1 MTVDSALLDK
11 LEWRNLGPHRGGRVV
26 AVAGDPDDAGT
37 FWFGAC
43 AGGVWK
49 TTDAGTYWKNV
60 SDGFFNT
67 AAVGAIAVAFSNP
80 QVVYAGMDESC
91 VRCDVSHGDG
101 VYRTTDGGLS
111 WSHLGLEATRHIAR
125 VRIHPTDPDTA
136 WVAALG
142 DIFSNNAERGVYKT
156 TDGGKSWRLVLHKSP
171 KAGCAD
177 LWLDPANPSVL
188 YASIWEAQRYPW
200 ALSSGGPDSGLW
212 RSVDGGETW
221 DELTDKPGFPKAL
234 LGRIGVCAAPSRPS
248 RVWALVEAANDKG
261 GVYRSEDGGE
271 SWERICED
279 KSVQG
284 RPWYYS
290 HLVPDPQDAETIY
303 SMNFGF
309 YRSSDGG
316 KTWIEIATPHGD
328 NHDLW
333 IDPSNPRRMIEG
345 NDGGACVSFNG
356 GETFSTIYNQP
367 TGQFYH
373 LATDHNRWPY
383 RVYGTQQDNTAISVP
398 SRSTNG
404 GIMWNECYPVG
415 LSESGHIVVD
425 PTDDDIVISGA
436 VGSAPGGGGPLRRYD
451 HRTRANQLITVWP
464 EYSFGEDPSNWK
476 HRFQWTYPI
485 MFSPHDPRV
494 LYVAGERVF
503 KSTDS
508 GLSWEAISDD
518 LTRNDLDKQKASGG
532 PINLDTSGA
541 EVYCTIFALSE
552 SPVKKG
558 LMWAG
563 SDDGLV
569 HVTHDGGEKWLD
581 VTPADLPEWS
591 LVEYIEPSPHD
602 ANVAYLS
609 ASRYRLGDRT
619 PYLFRTDDAGESWH
633 RITDGLPADDF
644 TRVMKPDPVRPGLLY
659 AGSETRL
666 YVSLDDGRNWQQ
678 LSSDLPAVPYY
689 DLLVRDNEL
698 VVATHGRG
706 FWVCDDVTP
715 LRELPADLSAAP
727 AVLFTPPPSVRV
739 ATPRGYGG
747 SSPGTHY
754 LMGAGYEAKKVPGS
768 PYGETEAT
776 MLDAGTNPR
785 DGVSIW
791 YWLRDEAPVD
801 AISLSILDAKGAEI
815 WTFSPDPA
823 AEKEMEGSREL
834 PDADSEPQVAPGAE
848 GAEGEGPPTDVVLEA
863 PEGEDASGSDEDE
876 DDKDKPQKKRH
887 WEVLPRAAG
896 LNRFSWNMRW
906 PAMYNTPEEGKPRRR
921 QAGRLVPPGTYTAR
935 LTVGD
940 DTLESSFQVVRDPRA
955 LVTDQD
961 LNAQHT
967 FMLEVVNLV
976 EEVSDAV
983 GSMKRIKSQTGAWAK
998 RSDAPTE
1005 VKEAAKA
1012 VSKALKK
1019 PGGKLTQP
1027 KFTDPTDRLK
1037 LPAGLDDKLP
1047 AIAPVILGADAPV
1060 TKQARQV
1067 WEKLAGEA
1075 RDALSEFQA
1084 VLDGELAGLNQAIAK
1099 AGIGAIDTAPPG
1111 EKIEAAAAAA
1121 NRSK

>member
-1 MTVDSALLDK
+1 MTVDSSLLDK
-11 LEWRNLGPHRGGRVV
+11 LDWRNIGPHRGGRVV
-26 AVAGDPDDAGT
+26 AVAGDPNDTGT

-49 TTDAGTYWKNV
+49 TTDGGTYWRNV

-67 AAVGAIAVAFSNP
+67 AAVGAIAVSSSNP
-80 QVVYAGMDESC
+80 QVVYAGMGESC
-91 VRCDVSHGDG
+91 IRCDVSHGDG

-142 DIFSNNAERGVYKT
+142 DIFTTNPERGVYKT
-156 TDGGKSWRLVLHKSP
+156 TDGGKTWRLVLHKSP

-212 RSVDGGETW
+212 RSTDGGETW
-221 DELTDKPGFPKAL
+221 EELTDKPGFPGSL

-248 RVWALVEAANDKG
+248 RVWALVEAAEDKG
-261 GVYRSEDGGE
+261 GVYRSENGGE

-309 YRSSDGG
+309 YRSTDGG
-316 KTWIEIATPHGD
+316 RSWNEIDTPHGD

-333 IDPSNPRRMIEG
+333 IDPANPKRMIEG

-404 GIMWNECYPVG
+404 GIFWNECYPVG
-415 LSESGHIVVD
+415 LSESGHIAVD

-451 HRTRANQLITVWP
+451 HRTKGNQLITVWP
-464 EYSFGEDPSNWK
+464 EYSYGEDPSNWR

-485 MFSPHDPRV
+485 LFSPHDPTV

-518 LTRNDLDKQKASGG
+518 LTRNDPDKQKASGG

-552 SPVKKG
+552 SPLQEG
-558 LMWAG
+558 LLWAG

-569 HVTHDGGEKWLD
+569 HITRDGGEKWRD
-581 VTPADLPEWS
+581 VTPTELPEWS
-591 LVEYIEPSPHD
+591 LVEYIEASPHD
-602 ANVAYLS
+602 ADVAYLC
-609 ASRYRLGDRT
+609 ATRYRLGDKT
-619 PYLFRTDDAGESWH
+619 PYLFRTDDGGESWH

-644 TRVMKPDPVRPGLLY
+644 TRVLKPDPVRPGLLY
-659 AGSETRL
+659 AGTETRL
-666 YVSLDDGRNWQQ
+666 FVSLDDGRNWQR
-678 LSSDLPAVPYY
+678 LSSALPAVPYY
-689 DLLVRDNEL
+689 DLLVRDQEL

-706 FWVCDDVTP
+706 FWICDDVTP
-715 LRELPADLSAAP
+715 LRELPADLAASP
-727 AVLFTPPPSVRV
+727 AVLFTPPTVVRV
-739 ATPRGYGG
+739 STPRGHQG
-747 SSPGTHY
+747 SPGTHY
-754 LMGAGYEAKKVPGS
+754 LMGAGFEARRVPGS
-768 PYGETEAT
+768 PYGETEAV

-791 YWLRDEAPVD
+791 YWLRDEVPAD
-801 AISLSILDAKGAEI
+801 AISLSIVDGAGKEI
-815 WTFSPDPA
+815 WKFSPDPA
-823 AEKEMEGSREL
+823 AEKELEVTRQAA
-834 PDADSEPQVAPGAE
+834 DADSTPDSAPSPGAE
-848 GAEGEGPPTDVVLEA
+848 GAEGEDPSGDQGLDLSPEA
-863 PEGEDASGSDEDE
+863 EANDSD
-876 DDKDKPQKKRH
+876 DDPDKPHKKRH
-887 WEVLPRAAG
+887 WEVLPRQAG
-896 LNRFSWNMRW
+896 LNRFTWNLRW
-906 PAMYNTPEEGKPRRR
+906 PGAYSAPEEGKPRRR
-921 QAGRLVPPGTYTAR
+921 QPGWVAPPGTYTAR
-935 LTVGD
+935 LVVEDQTV
-940 DTLESSFQVVRDPRA
+940 ESSFDVLRDPRSRA
-955 LVTDQD
+955 TDQD
-961 LNAQHT
+961 LIDQHE
-967 FMLEVVNLV
+967 FMLEVVELTEQV
-976 EEVSDAV
+976 TDAV
-983 GSMKRIKSQTGAWAK
+983 GRVKRVKAQADAWAK
-998 RSDAPTE
+998 RDDVPEE
-1005 VKEAAKA
+1005 VKVAAKA
-1012 VSKALKK
+1012 VANALK
-1019 PGGKLTQP
+1019 PSESKLTQP
-1027 KFTDPTDRLK
+1027 KFTDSTDRLK
-1037 LPAGLDDKLP
+1037 LPAGLDEKLP
-1047 AIAPVILGADAPV
+1047 SIAPVILSADAPV
-1060 TKQARQV
+1060 TTQARQV
-1067 WEKLAGEA
+1067 WEKLSGEA
-1075 RDALSEFQA
+1075 RVALSELQA
-1084 VLDGELAGLNQAIAK
+1084 VLDGEVAALNSAIAS
-1099 AGIGAIDTAPPG
+1099 AGVSVIDTSPPG
-1111 EKIEAAAAAA
+1111 AKIEATAGVAG
-1121 NRSK
+1121 K